1 MANTKMLVAAIVVA
15 AGAGSALKLWQHRE
29 AQMEEARAERQALRA
44 QMQELEDRLTL
55 LQARA
60 EMAFQRQA
68 ATESLI
74 LTRRKRLELESMLDT
89 ATEEDVVEDDTE
101 VAVAH

>member
-15 AGAGSALKLWQHRE
+15 AGTGSALKLWQHRE
-29 AQMEEARAERQALRA
+29 AQMEEARTERLALRA
-44 QMQELEDRLTL
+44 QVRELEGRLML

-74 LTRRKRLELESMLDT
+74 LTRRKRMELESMLDT
-89 ATEEDVVEDDTE
+89 ATEEDVVEDD
-101 VAVAH
+101 AVAAAP